1 MDPKLNPEVA
11 SCDIRETVAAID
23 FKGPDSG
30 KCSPDV
36 LVYNL
41 EHGPIPGRV
50 FSRIDVCIK
59 SMPSCALEFRDLS
72 CRSFEDQES
81 VQKHLET
88 LQREMGPNTTV
99 TICGNATSNY
109 PKGKCGSFESARVT
123 FVVTAKEIQSPPS
136 RCAKAFTT
144 CDREGYTHKCLNNQ
158 NQLKEQVC
166 CARMLKDPRD
176 GTEYGSSNGLWGEPG
191 EGCTAFRSC
200 PAVCSTKK
208 YCSEEGKKLFIREC
222 VKIRGGDYA
231 CQLDMDDCKTF
242 GRVCNPKELICDDP
256 PKGASSPSSAA
267 RSSGTNVV
275 ASSQSEKVGKVGGF
289 VEVSRFNQEYEV
301 SPAWLS
307 SATSPKNL
315 FGSSIVI
322 EVTGSLADSGILL
335 HTVDPGST
343 LGALRFAAGDVIHF
357 VNDTP
362 IRTRGDLGPNLSPSQ
377 KYLGITYSRGAIRR
391 LVTLRV
397 GDKGAGLS
405 K

>member
-1 MDPKLNPEVA
+1 
-11 SCDIRETVAAID
+11 
-23 FKGPDSG
+23 
-30 KCSPDV
+30 
-36 LVYNL
+36 
-41 EHGPIPGRV
+41 
-50 FSRIDVCIK
+50 
-59 SMPSCALEFRDLS
+59 
-72 CRSFEDQES
+72 
-81 VQKHLET
+81 
-88 LQREMGPNTTV
+88 MGPNTTV

-136 RCAKAFTT
+136 RCAKAFTA
-144 CDREGYTHKCLNNQ
+144 CDQEGYTHKCLSTQ
-158 NQLKEQVC
+158 NELKEQVC

-191 EGCTAFRSC
+191 EGCAAFPSC
-200 PAVCSTKK
+200 PPVCSTKK

-231 CQLDMDDCKTF
+231 CQLDTDDCKTF

-256 PKGASSPSSAA
+256 PKGPSSSGSSASSP
-267 RSSGTNVV
+267 GTNVV
-275 ASSQSEKVGKVGGF
+275 ASSQSEKGVKIGRF
-289 VEVSRFNQEYEV
+289 VEVSRFNQEYEA

-307 SATSPKNL
+307 SATSLKNL

-322 EVTGSLADSGILL
+322 EVTGSLANAGILL

-343 LGALRFAAGDVIHF
+343 LGALRFADGDVIHF

-362 IRTRGDLGPNLSPSQ
+362 IRSRGDLARNLSPSL
-377 KYLGITYSRGAIRR
+377 KYLGITYSRGEIRR
-391 LVTLRV
+391 LVTVRI
-397 GDKGAGLS
+397 GDSRAGVS